1 MKRSYFFIVVILFLM
16 VSCRTEPL
24 LHPLYIVNNSN
35 DTLKIY
41 FNDDKDHRSVYP
53 DTLITNF
60 ENRIIFEDYPPL
72 SGKLEI
78 TAVGSWKKSFKI
90 HTIQDTMSIFVF
102 HSDTLA
108 RYSWREIRRDYKVL
122 ARYDLS
128 LEDLER
134 LDFELSYPPDSRMQG
149 IKMYPR

>member
-1 MKRSYFFIVVILFLM
+1 M
-16 VSCRTEPL
+16 EPL
-24 LHPLYIVNNSN
+24 LHPLYIINNSN
-35 DTLKIY
+35 NTLKIY
-41 FNDDKDHRSVYP
+41 MNDDKYHRSVYP

-60 ENRIIFEDYPPL
+60 ENRIFFEDYPPL
-72 SGKLEI
+72 SGKREI
-78 TAVGSWKKSFKI
+78 TSSVSWKESFKI
-90 HTIQDTMSIFVF
+90 HTIQDTMSVFVF

-108 RYSWREIRRDYKVL
+108 KYSWEEVRKGYKVL

-134 LDFELSYPPDSRMQG
+134 LNFELSYPPDNRMQG